1 MGSAHISHIIP
12 IDKFIDALVEDLV
25 TELKLSIDISKI
37 LKALA
42 YHYVICTSKNVIA
55 LVGFRSSMLAASAVL
70 VTVKI
75 PVEKQYF
82 AYL

>member
-12 IDKFIDALVEDLV
+12 IDKFIDAFVEDLV

-37 LKALA
+37 LKALT

-55 LVGFRSSMLAASAVL
+55 LVGFRPSMLAASAVL
-70 VTVKI
+70 VIVKI
-75 PVEKQYF
+75 LVEKQYF
-82 AYL
+82 AHL